1 MLINGVPGNQLNAHD
16 RGLQYG
22 DGVFRTL
29 RVVNEKL
36 LYWPRHYR
44 KLQQDSAAL
53 NLRCP
58 DATLL
63 FDELQA
69 LIKHQAPSVAN
80 GGVANQGVAK
90 IIITRGAQQKRG
102 YAPVAVVIPT
112 RILSMAPAPVY
123 PDAFY
128 THGVKLHQCGLRLA
142 HQPRLAGIKHLNRLD
157 NVLAAMEW
165 DNPDIAEGVMLDFS
179 GHVIEGTRSN
189 LFIVQKGTLRTP
201 DLSQCGVAGVQR
213 DRVIELA
220 AQNGVTCHIEQ
231 FTLAEV
237 LAADEVFLVNSVI
250 GLWPVR
256 ELSTRT
262 WSQFSLSLQM
272 QKWLTD
278 APD

>member
-1 MLINGVPGNQLNAHD
+1 MLINGVPGNQLSAYD
-16 RGLQYG
+16 RGLLYG

-29 RVVNEKL
+29 RVVKGKL
-36 LYWPRHYR
+36 LHWPRHYR
-44 KLQQDSAAL
+44 KLQQDCAAL
-53 NLRCP
+53 NISCP
-58 DATLL
+58 EATLL
-63 FDELQA
+63 LDELQG
-69 LIKHQAPSVAN
+69 LIQHQAEGVAN
-80 GGVANQGVAK
+80 GGVAK

-112 RILSMAPAPVY
+112 RILSMMPAPNY

-128 THGVKLHQCGLRLA
+128 THGVKLHLCGLRMA

-179 GHVIEGTRSN
+179 GNVIEGTRSN
-189 LFIVQKGTLRTP
+189 LFIVQKSTLRTP

-213 DRVIELA
+213 ERVIELA
-220 AQNGVTCHIEQ
+220 AKNGVACHIAQ
-231 FTLAEV
+231 LTLADV

-250 GLWPVR
+250 GLWAVR
-256 ELSTRT
+256 ELSTKT
-262 WSQFSLSLQM
+262 WSQFSQSFQI

>member
-36 LYWPRHYR
+36 LHWPRHYR

-53 NLRCP
+53 SLRCP

-69 LIKHQAPSVAN
+69 LIKHQARDVAN
-80 GGVANQGVAK
+80 VLVVNELVAK
-90 IIITRGAQQKRG
+90 IIITRGTQQKRG
-102 YAPVAVVIPT
+102 YAPVAEVIPT
-112 RILSMAPAPVY
+112 RILSLAPAPAY

-128 THGVKLHQCGLRLA
+128 THGVKLPLCGLRLA

-165 DNPDIAEGVMLDFS
+165 DNPDIAEGLMLDFS
-179 GHVIEGTRSN
+179 GYVIEGTRSN
-189 LFIVQKGTLRTP
+189 LFVVQKGTLRTP

-213 DRVIELA
+213 ERVIELA
-220 AQNGVTCHIEQ
+220 TLNGVRCQIAQ
-231 FTLAEV
+231 FTLDDV
-237 LAADEVFLVNSVI
+237 LAADEVFLVNSVF

-256 ELSTRT
+256 ELLTRT
-262 WSQFSLSLQM
+262 WSQFPLSLQI